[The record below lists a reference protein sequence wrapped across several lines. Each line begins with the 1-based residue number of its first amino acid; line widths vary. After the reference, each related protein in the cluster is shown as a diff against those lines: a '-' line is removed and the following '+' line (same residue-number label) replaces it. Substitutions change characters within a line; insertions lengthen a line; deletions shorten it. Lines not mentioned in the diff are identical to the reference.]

1 MTKIVVDPKS
11 VKAYGAAAQA
21 DFDKIRTELVQ
32 LVNDVTQV
40 DYHGTNAH
48 RFKTECGQMAAEFSA
63 KLLKD
68 AGAIADAVR
77 TATSNIATSLG
88 GAPIQI
94 KVDGRAIPLPAVAKS
109 DVEIADT
116 SALTQLIPVVRRRFT
131 AIDAALNSH
140 LRSLSGTNWQ
150 GDAKAGAVKAV
161 GSFTKKVVATGN
173 EAETSITKFISDQV
187 QAAQA
192 ADKSLQS

>member
-11 VKAYGAAAQA
+11 VKAYGTAAQA
-21 DFDKIRTELVQ
+21 DFDKIRGELVK
-32 LVNDVTQV
+32 LVNDVAQV

-48 RFKTECGQMAAEFSA
+48 KFKTECGQMAADFSL

-77 TATSNIATSLG
+77 VATTNIAKSLG
-88 GAPIQI
+88 GGPIQI
-94 KVDGRAIPLPAVAKS
+94 KVDGRPIPVPSVSKS

-116 SALTQLIPVVRRRFT
+116 SALTALIPVVRKHFT
-131 AIDAALNSH
+131 ALDASLNSH
-140 LRSLSGTNWQ
+140 LKNLKGTNWQ
-150 GDAKAGAVKAV
+150 GQAKTDAVSAV
-161 GSFTKKVVATGN
+161 STFTKKVIATGN

-187 QAAQA
+187 DAAQS
-192 ADKSLQS
+192 ADKSLR